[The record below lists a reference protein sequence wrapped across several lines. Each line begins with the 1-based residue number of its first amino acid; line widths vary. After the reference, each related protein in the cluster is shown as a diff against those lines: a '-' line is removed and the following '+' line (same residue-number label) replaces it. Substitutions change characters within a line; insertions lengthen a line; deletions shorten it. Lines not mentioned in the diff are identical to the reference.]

1 MSPKEIAEALCREA
15 ATCSNCSLKR
25 VCDIVDPDLMP
36 NEMNDENVCY
46 MLSKLGSKKVKQQL
60 QPLK

>member
-15 ATCSNCSLKR
+15 ASCNTCSLKR
-25 VCDIVDPDLMP
+25 VCDLVDPDLMP

-46 MLSKLGSKKVKQQL
+46 MLSKLGSKKVKQGF
-60 QPLK
+60 KSAE